1 MADKTASPFAGLDKA
16 LLRSTKQSSPPPPQK
31 DVEQETAKA
40 PTPDTTIPRH
50 HDTAV
55 SSMPPRNQ
63 DTTVAHA
70 EDDIL
75 DVVRKAVRQIGEL
88 HRFLWTRHCRIR
100 NREEQ
105 RDGQRNRMDGCGC
118 WGCGQRGRAT
128 LVHAVHGP
136 GRGGG
141 RSIGARSTVEPFA
154 QARRGAAADAGRA
167 GRRLVAAARPAG
179 L

>member
-1 MADKTASPFAGLDKA
+1 MVCTEKEACRPAGCSA
-16 LLRSTKQSSPPPPQK
+16 ILRN
-31 DVEQETAKA
+31 E
-40 PTPDTTIPRH
+40 
-50 HDTAV
+50 V
-55 SSMPPRNQ
+55 SSARRK
-63 DTTVAHA
+63 TVLPARRLA
-70 EDDIL
+70 TWPVSL
-75 DVVRKAVRQIGEL
+75 SCTG
-88 HRFLWTRHCRIR
+88 FLWTRHCRIR

-105 RDGQRNRMDGCGC
+105 RDGQRNRRDGCGC

-141 RSIGARSTVEPFA
+141 RSIGARPAAEPFA

-167 GRRLVAAARPAG
+167 GRRLVSAARPAG